1 MAVTAAPPK
10 RTETKASEEKIK
22 DIINKG
28 GKPTLVTE
36 TNDVVKGIT
45 IKLLGSELD
54 KIKELRSKRPSRG
67 KKLGISL
74 HDWIIEAVQEK
85 LNRDMI

>member
-1 MAVTAAPPK
+1 MAVTSAPPK
-10 RTETKASEEKIK
+10 RTENKVSEDKIK
-22 DIINKG
+22 EIINKG
-28 GKPTLVTE
+28 GKPTFVTE
-36 TNDVVKGIT
+36 PNDVVKGIT

-85 LNRDMI
+85 LNREMV